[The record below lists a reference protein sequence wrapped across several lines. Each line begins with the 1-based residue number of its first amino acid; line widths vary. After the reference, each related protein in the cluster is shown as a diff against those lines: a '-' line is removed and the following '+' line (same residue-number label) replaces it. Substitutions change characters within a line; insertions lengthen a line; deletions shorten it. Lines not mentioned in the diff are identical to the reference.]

1 MRTGRSGE
9 DRALGGRGRRL
20 NELRGTLTL
29 SLTEKRILPERL
41 TKRRI
46 LYVSGHLDC
55 AFP

>member
-20 NELRGTLTL
+20 NELRGTLTP